1 MMACNLN
8 PAMTKRY
15 RKRKLWCFEGRG
27 KTRAVECKVST
38 GTASEMQRRRVRL
51 LQRSGPVGQL
61 ACPQREGRD

>member
-27 KTRAVECKVST
+27 KTRAEECEV
-38 GTASEMQRRRVRL
+38 
-51 LQRSGPVGQL
+51 
-61 ACPQREGRD
+61 